1 MVLAIFAPFSQIG
14 AMVLV
19 LSPKRIKLGSCACTH
34 IKALEVGNGSFYPD
48 DAGNLSEM
56 GETGQ
61 TGSVIVVAF
70 FALFPHTGAVV
81 LLISQGFR
89 RTKTII
95 DKQHGQKG

>member
-34 IKALEVGNGSFYPD
+34 IKALEVGNGLFYPD
-48 DAGNLSEM
+48 DAGDPSEM

-61 TGSVIVVAF
+61 TGSVIVAF
-70 FALFPHTGAVV
+70 FAPFPHTGAVV

-95 DKQHGQKG
+95 DEQPGQKG